1 MYGGSCVAERDRLE
15 EVLEEVNP
23 LMAPLGQAFRRM
35 AGVFERET
43 GVGAPRWLALAV
55 LARRDGISQ
64 GEVSQ
69 AFELDP
75 SRVTRVGQALEGD
88 GLIRRERDPEDNRVV
103 RMYLTDEGREKLR
116 EMPRLKE
123 EFRRRIG
130 GVLSDDEVGELRRM
144 LRLLSGAMKN

>member
-1 MYGGSCVAERDRLE
+1 MAERDRLE

-23 LMAPLGQAFRRM
+23 LMAPLGKAFRRM

-43 GVGAPRWLALAV
+43 GTGAPRWLALAV

-75 SRVTRVGQALEGD
+75 SRVTRVGQALEGE

-144 LRLLSGAMKN
+144 LGLLAGAMKN